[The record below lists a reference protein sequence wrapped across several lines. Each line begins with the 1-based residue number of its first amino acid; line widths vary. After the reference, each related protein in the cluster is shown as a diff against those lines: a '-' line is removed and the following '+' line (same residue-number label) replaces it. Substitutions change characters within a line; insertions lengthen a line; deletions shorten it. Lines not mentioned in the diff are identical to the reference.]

1 MRNSAPSTTPFPAPT
16 ELFNHLRSTLEAAG
30 TAGLI
35 FQKRKSWKRA
45 ELPLQRGDLAYL
57 NTGKELQFDFA
68 ALWSGRK
75 PGRLQNAADAGGRP
89 LEPLFQQ
96 PPPPSHLRGHGQCS
110 LPAPLGPAARQPG
123 WARRPELPPPGPP
136 SRPPA
141 ASPRLSSIEA
151 RPSPG
156 CCPGRR
162 RRSDRLRGNDK
173 TRSPPPA
180 PPTPGSSG
188 EGSTCPP
195 PRPGTAPAAGSPRD
209 RCAQPTP
216 TAELQGRPPAP
227 QSRRPSCAAVAEREE
242 PSNLPSSPR
251 SAQCAAAAP
260 EPPQSPSRLGR
271 TCREEEEPQSAV
283 AGPVPCRCLR
293 RCSCPSSRTTVRPS
307 ALHRPGPAE
316 AVLRDGSGKEA
327 RAGLGNNSRSGAET

>member
-68 ALWSGRK
+68 APWSGRK

-123 WARRPELPPPGPP
+123 WARRSELPPPGPP

-141 ASPRLSSIEA
+141 ASSRLSSTEA

-173 TRSPPPA
+173 TRSPPPRSPDPRQLRRGLHLPTASARHGTGRRLTSGQVRAAHSDSRAAGTTSRAAEPPAQLCGCGGAGGAEQPPLLSPLRPVRSGGPGA
-180 PPTPGSSG
+180 PAEPVAAGPHLPGRGGAAECRGRACAVSLPSSVLL
-188 EGSTCPP
+188 SQLSHHSSSQRPPP
-195 PRPGTAPAAGSPRD
+195 PRARRGCP
-209 RCAQPTP
+209 
-216 TAELQGRPPAP
+216 QGR
-227 QSRRPSCAAVAEREE
+227 QREGG
-242 PSNLPSSPR
+242 
-251 SAQCAAAAP
+251 
-260 EPPQSPSRLGR
+260 PSRLR
-271 TCREEEEPQSAV
+271 
-283 AGPVPCRCLR
+283 
-293 RCSCPSSRTTVRPS
+293 
-307 ALHRPGPAE
+307 
-316 AVLRDGSGKEA
+316 K
-327 RAGLGNNSRSGAET
+327 

>member
-68 ALWSGRK
+68 APWSGRK

-123 WARRPELPPPGPP
+123 WARRSELPPPGPP

-141 ASPRLSSIEA
+141 ASSRLSSTEA

-180 PPTPGSSG
+180 PHS
-188 EGSTCPP
+188 E
-195 PRPGTAPAAGSPRD
+195 
-209 RCAQPTP
+209 
-216 TAELQGRPPAP
+216 
-227 QSRRPSCAAVAEREE
+227 
-242 PSNLPSSPR
+242 
-251 SAQCAAAAP
+251 
-260 EPPQSPSRLGR
+260 
-271 TCREEEEPQSAV
+271 
-283 AGPVPCRCLR
+283 
-293 RCSCPSSRTTVRPS
+293 
-307 ALHRPGPAE
+307 
-316 AVLRDGSGKEA
+316 
-327 RAGLGNNSRSGAET
+327 